1 MINEPLTISSDNLSL
16 AWGQAFLHIV
26 KHAGKPLAP
35 LLISIGCAD
44 NSDCREDAVIRQTLD
59 ACLENSGEQNVQSV
73 ANTIFPMAYWKLAKG
88 DRQRLYKMY
97 KDNFPRIK
105 ALAKAK
111 NHRGLYFERLITF
124 GPSAYDGNQLEYIIQ
139 EFNARNGVRTSMFQA
154 AIFDAKRDHI
164 RTAQLGFPC
173 LQHISLVPD
182 RKKRQLALNAFYA
195 TQQIFQKAYGN
206 YLGLCRLGS
215 FMAGEMG
222 LTFARLNCFVGVEK
236 FDERS
241 KYKSVIGS
249 LTNVVEESLHQA
261 VFYNTEQ
268 NQHGTT
274 QQAR

>member
-16 AWGQAFLHIV
+16 AWGQAFLRIV

-44 NSDCREDAVIRQTLD
+44 NGDCREDTAIRQALD

-73 ANTIFPMAYWKLAKG
+73 ANTIFPMTYWKMAKG
-88 DRQRLYKMY
+88 DRQRLYQMY
-97 KDNFPRIK
+97 KDYFPRIR
-105 ALAKAK
+105 ALAKSK
-111 NHRGLYFERLITF
+111 NHRGLYFERLISF
-124 GPSAYDGNQLEYIIQ
+124 GPAAYDGNQLEYIIKG
-139 EFNARNGVRTSMFQA
+139 FTAWKGVRTSMFQA
-154 AIFDAKRDHI
+154 SIFDPYRDHV
-164 RTAQLGFPC
+164 RSAQLGFPC
-173 LQHISLVPD
+173 LQHISFVPD
-182 RKKRQLALNAFYA
+182 RKKQQLALNAFYA
-195 TQQIFQKAYGN
+195 TQQIFEKAYGN

-236 FDERS
+236 FDKRS
-241 KYKSVIGS
+241 KYKSVIGP

-261 VFYNTEQ
+261 VFHNTEQ

-274 QQAR
+274 Q

>member
-44 NSDCREDAVIRQTLD
+44 NGDCREDAPIRQALD
-59 ACLENSGEQNVQSV
+59 DCLENSGNQGVQSV
-73 ANTIFPMAYWKLAKG
+73 ANTIFPMIYWKLAKG
-88 DRQRLYKMY
+88 DRQQLYQIY
-97 KDNFPRIK
+97 RNNSSRIK
-105 ALAKAK
+105 ALAKTK

-124 GPSAYDGNQLEYIIQ
+124 GPRAYGGNQLEHIIT
-139 EFNARNGVRTSMFQA
+139 EFNVQRGVRTSMLQA
-154 AIFDAKRDHI
+154 AIFDPERDHV
-164 RTAQLGFPC
+164 RTARLGFPC
-173 LQHISLVPD
+173 LQHISFVPD
-182 RKKRQLALNAFYA
+182 RKKRLLALNAFYA

-261 VFYNTEQ
+261 FFYNTEQ

-274 QQAR
+274 Q